1 MNGKRTSLTHVN
13 LTGKKTIL
21 DATPPIVLDTIK
33 SIVNNIII
41 PLAASQWKIVN
52 QNLFLIAIMIP
63 QLKGFIVKFNLPS
76 LQMYVDILTVY
87 NNVLNEHK
95 QLLDLEAKTYGS
107 NTETGLNIV
116 YKLQMIKLKPE
127 YDLYNLIVGAP
138 NYSNNEEYNPEI
150 IQDIQ
155 SIMAYAN
162 VTYDM
167 VKMIITRKWKTP

>member
-13 LTGKKTIL
+13 LSGRKTIL
-21 DATPPIVLDTIK
+21 DATPPIVIDLQN
-33 SIVNNIII
+33 SIINNIII

-52 QNLFLIAIMIP
+52 ENLFLIAIMIP
-63 QLKGFIVKFNLPS
+63 QLKGYIVKYNLPS

-107 NTETGLNIV
+107 NTETGFNIV

-127 YDLYNLIVGAP
+127 YDLYNLILGAP
-138 NYSNNEEYNPEI
+138 NYSNNEDYNPLI
-150 IQDIQ
+150 IEDIK
-155 SIMAYAN
+155 SIMTYKN
-162 VTYDM
+162 VTFEM
-167 VKMIITRKWKTP
+167 VKMIITNKWKKA